1 MKLYNFVQ
9 KRRFMQTFQPVLLG
23 SDANVYGMARSFYA
37 QYGVVSDAI
46 CKAVLVACRNTKL
59 VRIAAVEPQLED
71 DETFVR
77 TLVEYAE
84 SHDYARRPLLLV
96 SCADG
101 YTILMARHRAA
112 LAPYFHF
119 ACPELQTVLDLD
131 IKDNF

>member
-1 MKLYNFVQ
+1 
-9 KRRFMQTFQPVLLG
+9 MQTFQPVLLG

-77 TLVEYAE
+77 TLVAYAE
-84 SHDYARRPLLLV
+84 SHDYARRLCRRLHDPDGPPPRGAGPLLPFCLPG
-96 SCADG
+96 A
-101 YTILMARHRAA
+101 ANRAGS
-112 LAPYFHF
+112 
-119 ACPELQTVLDLD
+119 
-131 IKDNF
+131 